1 MDNRY
6 ERLEREA
13 AGRVNGQHERLIN
26 PIALDFLWEALGAGE
41 PPYPI
46 EIQSHGATMDS
57 RRTLRQRVRQDL
69 IAGQLLDHSGR
80 VEPRLEGWLLALS
93 NADLTVD
100 SVFLPG
106 TGADPVLVLA
116 AAGRGAAVLAV
127 QRKDGLR
134 LRPIPKDALVS
145 TIVGML
151 PPAPRGTEASI
162 SLPADELATVGGRGT
177 QRASDVETRK
187 AYAKLTALPN
197 KRGGQIAVNSRSEV
211 RGRRRSPVLSWFDNQ
226 TGRYLTQARN
236 DWVTIAPADAATL
249 RHRIGEMV
257 RDVTS

>member
-1 MDNRY
+1 MSATTHRT
-6 ERLEREA
+6 
-13 AGRVNGQHERLIN
+13 QHELLIN
-26 PIALDFLWEALGAGE
+26 PIALDFLWEALDAGE

-46 EIQSHGATMDS
+46 EIHSHGATMDS
-57 RRTLRQRVRQDL
+57 RRALRQRVRQDL
-69 IAGQLLDHSGR
+69 IADRLLDHSGR
-80 VEPRLEGWLLALS
+80 VEPRLEQWLLALS
-93 NADLTVD
+93 TADLSVD
-100 SVFLPG
+100 SVFLPEL
-106 TGADPVLVLA
+106 GADPVLVLA
-116 AAGRGAAVLAV
+116 AAGRGSAVLAV
-127 QRKDGLR
+127 QRNDGLR
-134 LRPIPKDALVS
+134 LRPIPRDALVS

-151 PPAPRGTEASI
+151 PPAPRGTATSI
-162 SLPADELATVGGRGT
+162 SLPANELAAVGGRT

-197 KRGGQIAVNSRSEV
+197 TRGGQIGVNSRSEM